1 MKTRDTGIL
10 NAAGKMITAT
20 VPSVVAVAI
29 EVGTA
34 STKLA
39 EAVRSLFAGV
49 PAAKRDTL
57 RKELYSALVAKA
69 GVDAST
75 KKAYSIRDLKA
86 ANPTVYSAY
95 MAVKMAYSRLFPS
108 VKTKAKRKTAAKA
121 IVIPFTPKGVAAM
134 AKAAIGAIQKM
145 ETPKFDAARAVAAW
159 QALADVFTAKK

>member
-20 VPSVVAVAI
+20 VPSVVDVAI
-29 EVGTA
+29 EVGAT

-108 VKTKAKRKTAAKA
+108 VKTKAKRKTAKA
-121 IVIPFTPKGVAAM
+121 IVVPFTPKGVAAM

-145 ETPKFDAARAVAAW
+145 ETPRFDAARAVAAW
-159 QALADVFTAKK
+159 QALADVFAAKK